1 MTPAPINL
9 PEKFALF
16 DDYWN
21 PRIIGEM
28 NGQHIKIA
36 KTNGEFVWHSHTDE
50 DELFVVVRGRLF
62 MDFRDRTVTVEPG
75 ELLLV
80 PRGTEHRPHTEAETW
95 IMMIEPTF
103 TLNTGSAAESERTR
117 RQLETL

>member
-1 MTPAPINL
+1 MTPDPINL

-16 DDYWN
+16 DNYWN

-36 KTNGEFVWHSHTDE
+36 KINGEFVCHRHADE
-50 DELFVVVRGRLF
+50 DELFVVVRGRLL
-62 MDFRDRTVTVEPG
+62 MDFRDRTVTVETG

-80 PRGTEHRPHTEAETW
+80 PRGTEHRPHTEEETW

>member
-1 MTPAPINL
+1 MTPLPINL
-9 PEKFALF
+9 LEKFALF

-36 KTNGEFVWHSHTDE
+36 KINGEFVWHSHADE
-50 DELFVVVRGRLF
+50 DELFVVVQGRLS
-62 MDFRDRTVTVEPG
+62 MDFRDRTVTMGPG

-80 PRGTEHRPHTEAETW
+80 PRGTEHRPHTESETW
-95 IMMIEPTF
+95 IMMIEPTS
-103 TLNTGSAAESERTR
+103 TLNTGNAAESERTR